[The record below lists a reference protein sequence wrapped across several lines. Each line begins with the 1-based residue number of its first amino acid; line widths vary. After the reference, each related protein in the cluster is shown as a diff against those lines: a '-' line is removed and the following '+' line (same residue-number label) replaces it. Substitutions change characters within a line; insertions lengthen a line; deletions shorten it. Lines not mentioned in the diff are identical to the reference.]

1 MLQLEHTTTVERL
14 YLIQGYYIMP
24 ELLFEKR
31 GTTLLPA
38 ASGGVSASVF
48 IMTVTGLEAVSR
60 YRVKITFDEEE
71 TVTISARDAAAFGFS
86 EGSEVPEAV
95 WEEFLK
101 GQKSAAIAK
110 CGKLLQDMDYSA
122 KGLLDKLLRN
132 GFPQEAA
139 EYAVEKM
146 QEAHYVDDVRYA
158 ATYLKYH
165 LRDKSLKRIQMDLK
179 AKGVP
184 GDVVARVIREHE
196 EEREGDIKESETEQ
210 AKRLLKKRRF
220 DPDNPDPNA
229 IRKQM
234 AYLFGK
240 GYGMD
245 VIRRAMEELA
255 QEDEE
260 SGTEPE

>member
-1 MLQLEHTTTVERL
+1 
-14 YLIQGYYIMP
+14 
-24 ELLFEKR
+24 
-31 GTTLLPA
+31 
-38 ASGGVSASVF
+38 
-48 IMTVTGLEAVSR
+48 MTVTGLEAVSR

-86 EGSEVPEAV
+86 EGSEVPEAI

-101 GQKSAAIAK
+101 GQKSAAI
-110 CGKLLQDMDYSA
+110 
-122 KGLLDKLLRN
+122 LLDKLLRN